1 MSYRRILNLV
11 NLWATWRVV
20 KKVFKV
26 KVMKWFCMD
35 LGEIVVYTA
44 SHAFFHFW
52 PGEKRT
58 ICLIWGIN
66 GERNSKS

>member
-26 KVMKWFCMD
+26 KVMNGFVW
-35 LGEIVVYTA
+35 
-44 SHAFFHFW
+44 
-52 PGEKRT
+52 
-58 ICLIWGIN
+58 IWGRSSFIRPLMRFFISGPGKN
-66 GERNSKS
+66 GQFV